1 MGLQDC
7 NTPGCRQRSLSSLLL
22 VVALLTMATRPAG
35 SLAAITKG
43 PCLLRLYQT
52 RAALMWET
60 DTEGPS
66 AVMYGKNG
74 QPNLSIESHP
84 ETVSHRTAGGHDA
97 FIHKVWIED
106 LDPGQ
111 VYHYRIAGA
120 GFSSDAYRFRTVPSK
135 TDEVTFVVYGDSR
148 SHPEHHRKIVE
159 QIIEIRP
166 DFVIHT
172 GDLVT
177 RGRSYE
183 LWGPQFFAP
192 LKGLTETVPIYI
204 AKGNHE
210 GNDGNF
216 ERLLVPPG
224 EGNDFEFDYG
234 PVHYFGGD
242 NISRGVDDDRLL
254 RDIARDAA
262 TSNARWKFVSYHEP
276 SLNLGGHDS
285 RWKRREALPAFAEAG
300 IDFVVTGHSHLYE
313 RFRPVAPPQAGGSYV
328 TYITSGGGG
337 ASTHDIT
344 PTVYHAAAQAV
355 RHFCV
360 FRIRQNSLSMDAID
374 EQGKVIDHFQI
385 TKRNRRLNNRY
396 LQTAI
401 PMNSLP
407 AR

>member
-1 MGLQDC
+1 MGPHDR
-7 NTPGCRQRSLSSLLL
+7 NNSSCRQRPLSSLLL
-22 VVALLTMATRPAG
+22 VVAFLTTAPRPAG

-43 PCLLRLYQT
+43 PCLLRVYQT

-60 DTEGPS
+60 DTKGPS
-66 AVMYGKNG
+66 AVRYSRNG
-74 QPNLSIESHP
+74 RPNMSIESHP
-84 ETVSHRTAGGHDA
+84 ETVSRQAAGGHEA

-111 VYHYRIAGA
+111 VYHYHIAGA
-120 GFSSDAYRFRTVPSK
+120 GFSSNSYKFRTVPSK
-135 TDEVTFVVYGDSR
+135 TGEVTFVVYGDSR
-148 SHPEHHRKIVE
+148 SHPEHHRKLVE

-177 RGRSYE
+177 SGRSYKQ
-183 LWGPQFFAP
+183 WGPQFFEP
-192 LKGLTETVPIYI
+192 LKGLIETVPIYI

-210 GNDGNF
+210 GNGGNF

-234 PVHYFGGD
+234 PIHYFGGD

-262 TSNARWKFVSYHEP
+262 ASNARWKFVSYHEP
-276 SLNLGGHDS
+276 SLNFGGHES
-285 RWKRREALPAFAEAG
+285 HWKRREALPAFAKAG

-313 RFRPVAPPQAGGSYV
+313 RFRPIAPPPAGGSYV

-337 ASTHDIT
+337 ASTHNIK

-360 FRIRQNSLSMDAID
+360 FRVRRNSLSMDAID
-374 EQGKVIDHFQI
+374 EQGKVIDRLQI
-385 TKRNRRLNNRY
+385 AKRNRRLDNRY

-401 PMNSLP
+401 PMNRLP
-407 AR
+407 AH